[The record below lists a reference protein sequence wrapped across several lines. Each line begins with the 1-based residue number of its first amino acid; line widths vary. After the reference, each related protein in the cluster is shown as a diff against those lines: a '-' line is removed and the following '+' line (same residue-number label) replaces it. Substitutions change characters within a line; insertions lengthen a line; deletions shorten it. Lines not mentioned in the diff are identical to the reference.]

1 MKPRL
6 NEKQR
11 PHTAT
16 RQTVLFLA
24 FAKRIKCSCN
34 AIRLDRNIPVLSPI
48 NELNRTLARWIIAQ
62 IILLLLYSM
71 NTMNVIAKQLS
82 EHKRI
87 KHVRVT
93 HLYIQLFAIHI
104 AFKFTQSLYRC
115 SVSCSFCVEVVL
127 QRSRSWTIPQEQ
139 KNVNLNI
146 HFVRSQ

>member
-34 AIRLDRNIPVLSPI
+34 AIRLDRDIPVLSPI
-48 NELNRTLARWIIAQ
+48 NELNRMNYCSN
-62 IILLLLYSM
+62 YSTSFVF
-71 NTMNVIAKQLS
+71 NETMNVIAKQLS

-127 QRSRSWTIPQEQ
+127 QRSRS
-139 KNVNLNI
+139 
-146 HFVRSQ
+146 